1 MVATAGDDPGAGDA
15 ATGWRVT
22 PPETRRPSFVVLGG
36 GPAGLAA
43 AYKLSQRGWRDVTVL
58 ERGSRVGGNAG
69 SFVIDG
75 IPVDFGSHRLHPTC
89 LPAVMAD
96 IRALVGDDLLDRPR
110 HGRIRLRGRW
120 VHFPLQPLDL
130 IRRLPLSFVAGAL
143 ADVVRKRVG
152 RSLAESSFAS
162 ILEQGLGRTIC
173 HDFYFPYAQK
183 IWGLPPAELDP
194 EQARRRVSSG
204 SLAKVVRRV
213 LGALP
218 GVRRPGA
225 GRFFYP
231 RRGYGQISD
240 AFHAAA
246 VSSGATV
253 LLNTNVTAVH
263 ALDDRVSH
271 VDVDAGG
278 EVRVFPA
285 THVLSTIPLTAL
297 VRLVRSNRS
306 AQPLTAI
313 ESLRQRA
320 MVLVYLTLETDRF
333 TEFDAHYFP
342 ETAIRISRLSEPK
355 NYSLTSRAG
364 RTVLCAELPCA
375 FGGAEWSMND
385 EALGA
390 LVRDDLDRAGLGPV
404 KGTLAVHIER
414 LPHAYPIYTRGYR
427 ESFDA
432 LDHWVDGISGL
443 VTFGRQGLFA
453 HDNTHHT
460 MGMAYALVECLGADG
475 AFDRDGWARARNGF
489 EANVVED

>member
-1 MVATAGDDPGAGDA
+1 MTLPG
-15 ATGWRVT
+15 
-22 PPETRRPSFVVLGG
+22 TRRPSFVVLGG

-89 LPAVMAD
+89 PPAVMAD
-96 IRALVGDDLLDRPR
+96 IRALVGNDLLDRPR

-120 VHFPLQPLDL
+120 IHFPLQPLDL
-130 IRRLPLSFVAGAL
+130 IRRLPPSFVAGVMS
-143 ADVVRKRVG
+143 DIVRRRVKPDPP
-152 RSLAESSFAS
+152 EPSFAS
-162 ILEQGLGRTIC
+162 ILERGLGRTIC
-173 HDFYFPYAQK
+173 RDFYFPYAQK
-183 IWGLPPAELDP
+183 IWGLPPTELDP
-194 EQARRRVSSG
+194 EQAKRRVSSG
-204 SLAKVVRRV
+204 SLRKIARRV

-218 GVRRPGA
+218 GLRGSGTA
-225 GRFFYP
+225 RFFYP
-231 RRGYGQISD
+231 RQGYGQISD
-240 AFHAAA
+240 VFQAAA

-263 ALDDRVSH
+263 ARDDRVSH
-271 VDVDAGG
+271 VEVDIGG

-285 THVLSTIPLTAL
+285 THVLSTIPLTVLA
-297 VRLVRSNRS
+297 RLVRSNRS
-306 AQPLTAI
+306 APPLVAI

-390 LVRDDLDRAGLGPV
+390 LVREDLERAGLGPV
-404 KGTLAVHIER
+404 KGVLTVHIER
-414 LPHAYPIYTRGYR
+414 LPHAYPIYTMGYR
-427 ESFDA
+427 EAFNA
-432 LDHWVDGISGL
+432 LDRWVDGISGL

-475 AFDRDGWARARNGF
+475 AFDRDGWARARKAF